1 MGCYRNKFPG
11 SYIYS
16 SARSVPV
23 YWGHFS
29 IVEAELLCLTDL
41 MVNGRNWSYAVN
53 MAGSEVMMFTNRE
66 LVANISANMGRIYT
80 ESFPLPEGNQFR
92 VKYQHKYDNPGRGQ
106 RLGDHDPPPFNLT
119 IYKGAKS
126 WRLPRKFVTFLLD
139 HPVAKKYLGE
149 PHFVHPLIRV
159 ILMRLQSGPSSHILL
174 MNM

>member
-1 MGCYRNKFPG
+1 MGCYRNRFPG

-139 HPVAKKYLGE
+139 HPVAKTYLGE